1 MSDSRNIRN
10 IYIYRILGIC
20 VSFASIFV
28 VLPYLASEPERYAI
42 YALSVSICMFLTY
55 GDLGFCA
62 AAQKYCAEEV
72 GRGCLQKELEYAG
85 FLVAVLVA
93 IGVMFSGLML
103 AAANSPQVL
112 LPQLNQR
119 HLDFASTM
127 FFMVGVFMPIQV
139 VLQRFVMLILS
150 SRLKEY
156 YAIRIDLV
164 ANALKIF
171 LAPMFVS
178 SSGYLLEY
186 FFLVSCLISILSCL
200 LSLLVIRF
208 YCNFP
213 IESVLVHIR
222 FSRSAYAR
230 MKNLA
235 FSSLTSTFLFILYY
249 EFDLILAARFFS
261 LADVAAYAIAFS
273 LMGFLRNISSVIYS
287 PMLSYIN
294 RLYGKGEVET
304 VKRSFR
310 FILEATTP
318 LFMVVTVVLYAG
330 MEIFIFQWMGQE
342 MAVTL
347 GLVRV
352 LLIGGFFVGLANTGP
367 LLATTFERN
376 RILLLFGLFPFS
388 AYYGCFFIMHS
399 FFPEFGITVIAY
411 AKALSGIAA
420 SLFSLIYFYRSSIVS
435 VSFIFK
441 LLALTIVSLF
451 LACYLVEL
459 SPFSLMTTGD
469 SNFLNLGLFLGL
481 MGIVI
486 FLLWIVYLQIFSST
500 RELIKS
506 GSKKVVL
513 LFLQR
518 VGK

>member
-1 MSDSRNIRN
+1 M
-10 IYIYRILGIC
+10 
-20 VSFASIFV
+20 
-28 VLPYLASEPERYAI
+28 
-42 YALSVSICMFLTY
+42 
-55 GDLGFCA
+55 
-62 AAQKYCAEEV
+62 
-72 GRGCLQKELEYAG
+72 QKELEYAG

-93 IGVMFSGLML
+93 IGVIFSGLML

-200 LSLLVIRF
+200 LSFLVIRF

-249 EFDLILAARFFS
+249 EFDLILASRFFS

-287 PMLSYIN
+287 PMMSYIN

-342 MAVTL
+342 MPLTL

-352 LLIGGFFVGLANTGP
+352 L
-367 LLATTFERN
+367 
-376 RILLLFGLFPFS
+376 
-388 AYYGCFFIMHS
+388 
-399 FFPEFGITVIAY
+399 
-411 AKALSGIAA
+411 
-420 SLFSLIYFYRSSIVS
+420 
-435 VSFIFK
+435 
-441 LLALTIVSLF
+441 
-451 LACYLVEL
+451 
-459 SPFSLMTTGD
+459 
-469 SNFLNLGLFLGL
+469 
-481 MGIVI
+481 
-486 FLLWIVYLQIFSST
+486 
-500 RELIKS
+500 
-506 GSKKVVL
+506 
-513 LFLQR
+513 
-518 VGK
+518 